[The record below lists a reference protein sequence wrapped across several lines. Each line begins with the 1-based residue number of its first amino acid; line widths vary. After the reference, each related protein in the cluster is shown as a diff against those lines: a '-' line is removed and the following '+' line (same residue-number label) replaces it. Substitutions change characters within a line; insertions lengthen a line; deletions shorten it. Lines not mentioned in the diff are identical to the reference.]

1 MKRLNCEAR
10 SLCRLSSKSSCEKS
24 TTRLSWI
31 EIISRGR
38 SRCPKKMTLLGQ
50 RVNHLRQHRTV
61 SYQRE
66 FSKRSTCRHSVF
78 LYTTLYEIDT
88 ILFRT
93 TFQQSMFSQL
103 IYLPT
108 SIIGCNIA
116 KDFAES
122 NLVSLQFD
130 F

>member
-10 SLCRLSSKSSCEKS
+10 SLCRRSGGSPREKS

-38 SRCPKKMTLLGQ
+38 SRCPNEMTLLGQ
-50 RVNHLRQHRTV
+50 RVNHLHQHCTTSHR
-61 SYQRE
+61 RK
-66 FSKRSTCRHSVF
+66 FSKWSTCR
-78 LYTTLYEIDT
+78 YTTFPYTALYKTDT

-93 TFQQSMFSQL
+93 TFQQSMFFQL

-116 KDFAES
+116 KNFAKS
-122 NLVSLQFD
+122 DLVSL
-130 F
+130 

>member
-1 MKRLNCEAR
+1 MERLNCEAR

-24 TTRLSWI
+24 ATRLSWI

-50 RVNHLRQHRTV
+50 IVNHLRQHRTV
-61 SYQRE
+61 SHQRE
-66 FSKRSTCRHSVF
+66 FSKRSTYRHSAF
-78 LYTTLYEIDT
+78 LYTTLYETDT
-88 ILFRT
+88 ILFRI
-93 TFQQSMFSQL
+93 TFQQPMFFQL

-116 KDFAES
+116 KNFAES